1 VRLFLAE
8 FCQVRLGPALALVVG
23 AGLRPTEICGL
34 RWDDVNFKA
43 GTIWPKRNVVP
54 RSSEMGGGLQ
64 VCQTKT
70 ESSAAPV
77 HVMPAVLSML
87 EVYHATCSDTRPG
100 AWVFPSVRKGG
111 PLRSTNLSD
120 PFGLIRDRLGLPSV
134 RLYDL
139 RHARA
144 GLMLKAGTDLFTVSW
159 EMRHADIRT
168 TSITYLEPD
177 EELGRNGVKALDQMV
192 GFQPS
197 FPQAPGSCAGSSLR
211 SLAYR

>member
-1 VRLFLAE
+1 MKDH
-8 FCQVRLGPALALVVG
+8 GSP
-23 AGLRPTEICGL
+23 
-34 RWDDVNFKA
+34 DDVNFEA
-43 GTIWPKRNVVP
+43 GTVWPKRNVVP

-77 HVMPAVLSML
+77 HVMPAVLNML
-87 EVYHATCSDTRPG
+87 EAYHATCPDTRPG

-111 PLRSTNLSD
+111 PLRSSNLSD
-120 PFGLIRDRLGLPSV
+120 PFRLIRDRLGLPLV

-192 GFQPS
+192 GFQPP
-197 FPQAPGSCAGSSLR
+197 FTRAGPGDASARSSLR
-211 SLAYR
+211 PLAYG